1 METFWRGWQAGS
13 DGTEMPASQ
22 MCLPVGL
29 CENCSLWWEE
39 EVSDNFLFRGFGWIM
54 VVYLVGWLSFLL
66 SEALSTE
73 KRDFF
78 FFFFP
83 ESSCLLSR
91 LWGVRATVIGS
102 YCVGGSP
109 SIMYGNRRRMKTGGG
124 GQEAPGGGSGW
135 TREVR
140 QTENQADETE
150 R

>member
-1 METFWRGWQAGS
+1 
-13 DGTEMPASQ
+13 

-29 CENCSLWWEE
+29 CENCSLEWEE
-39 EVSDNFLFRGFGWIM
+39 EVSDNFLFRGFSWIM
-54 VVYLVGWLSFLL
+54 VVRLVGWLSFLL
-66 SEALSTE
+66 TEALSTE
-73 KRDFF
+73 KRNVLG

-83 ESSCLLSR
+83 SESSCLQSR
-91 LWGVRATVIGS
+91 LWGIRAAVIGS

-109 SIMYGNRRRMKTGGG
+109 GIMYGNRRMKTGGG
-124 GQEAPGGGSGW
+124 GQEAPGGRSGW